1 MNVLQVKNQNFIASR
16 FKPNKG
22 ITDPPTK
29 PKPKRNFQSK
39 DVPFTPLRSIR
50 KGQLLTSQRRS
61 AAHDYLRVIK
71 FNKELIRQ
79 TKI

>member
-1 MNVLQVKNQNFIASR
+1 MLKNQNFRASR
-16 FKPNKG
+16 SKPNKG

-29 PKPKRNFQSK
+29 PKQKRKFQSK
-39 DVPFTPLRSIR
+39 DVPFTPLR
-50 KGQLLTSQRRS
+50 TSQRRS